1 MSFFSSYTSDQNLS
15 SWIIHRY
22 VTNYHSAIFA
32 PTAVLSW
39 NNVKKMQD
47 WYFGAPLSRWLFL
60 STTQQCSTKEWF
72 FCGWVP
78 WTIIGNRDLRKCTTY
93 SRSVRIFKNI
103 MSEYSSR
110 RAKCKLSSK
119 RKDIQDN
126 GVLNWA
132 ELMLSETLNF
142 HSAQFNI

>member
-60 STTQQCSTKEWF
+60 STTQQRSTKEWF

-78 WTIIGNRDLRKCTTY
+78 WTIIGNRDVRKCTTY
-93 SRSVRIFKNI
+93 SRSVTIFKNI
-103 MSEYSSR
+103 LLEHSSR
-110 RAKCKLSSK
+110 RAQCKLLLTPSPLSLSSI
-119 RKDIQDN
+119 RRDIQDN
-126 GVLNWA
+126 RVLNWD
-132 ELMLSETLNF
+132 ELMLSENT
-142 HSAQFNI
+142 